1 MSIGAWSAAT
11 QGAYQEGVSSPAP
24 GSRPPAPAPPV
35 EYLRAGAQLFN
46 NGQYDLAAKYLKAAH
61 DYRDELSESERTRL
75 DEYFRAMDIV
85 AARQGA
91 PARDAEVSQVGQ
103 PGPVSSEPA
112 PPAPGPAEPDQL
124 GRDYPTDSKS
134 AARWLLVSAR
144 EDLARGDF
152 DAAQAKL
159 DKARMMDV
167 KWGLFDEITP
177 NKLQKEL
184 DKAMPEG
191 GPAPVA
197 SSAPPAGDPGQQKRA
212 AKARLDE
219 ARSSLAG
226 GDYDRAQAI
235 AQEVASW
242 GLNFG
247 VLEDSPEKV
256 IAATRALRARQ
267 SAGSQNDQSTYDLLV
282 SEARTL
288 LQQGEYDAA
297 ESKAR
302 HALGLNVVPT
312 LEADRAEAVL
322 HDVELARSGDDFASP
337 LGVPGDPMVQMT
349 QNTVEVDPFAG
360 ADDQAFPAPVDDL
373 GAPAPVDAL
382 PVPAFDEGEPA
393 GMAVA
398 VGEVPNDDP
407 IAASLENA
415 NSLLA
420 GGNFAAAREAV
431 DQAVA
436 AGAGTEAQDLKAQI
450 DLAEQA
456 ASLQL
461 YDAALAAV
469 REQEFDRA
477 RALLNEVAS
486 MPSALDAEM
495 SQRVQD
501 MLMRLPQGADAA
513 PATGLEAQLDA
524 ATIEAQRLNAEVG
537 TKVAESRRLM
547 EVEPD
552 KAIALLEETKASVEA
567 AGLSAPVSRT
577 MLRRLEVAI
586 ELAKKDKLSVEAKL
600 ADKEANADAQRTK
613 LRILEADTAK
623 AKQVAEMMEKAMAAQ
638 NDGDYAAAE
647 AWAERVIA
655 LDPNNVSATA
665 MATVTRV
672 KRHYEEDQR
681 IRDAKEEGVLNA
693 LHDIDSSSI
702 INGDVLKNGISY
714 PRNFLEMTKDR
725 GRFAEP
731 ESYKEPETL
740 QVEKKLNETMSID
753 MPNGTLGEAV
763 VFLRNYTGLN
773 IVVDNV
779 ALQDEALTE
788 STPVNNLILNNVKIK
803 AVLRL
808 MLEPHGLSY
817 EIRDGVLVVT
827 TPQSK
832 SRVFPRVYQV
842 ADLVVAP
849 PRNPKPPQQ
858 LLNPIN
864 NSPAPQQA
872 QQDPNVLTT
881 GGDTGGITTKVEQE
895 RDVDFGPL
903 MQLITT
909 SIAPSTWEIK
919 DPNTGN
925 SIRTGYGLGG
935 GGFGGGGEGG
945 LGFGDEEPPIGSIT
959 PFFLNL
965 SLIIRHTSEV
975 HDQVIDL
982 LRQLRRLQD
991 LQVSVEVRFITVND
1005 NFAEFIG
1012 VDFDFSIQSDLFG
1025 PKSSF
1030 VVPNPAA
1037 VPVVPGVGGDGGGG
1051 GGAAAAAA
1059 PYLVNPARDH
1069 SLGNRQPLV
1078 LGVGNSQPGIGS
1090 QRFTE
1095 NLQIPVLQ
1103 DSFSPASGLL
1113 NLANPSAGTNFG
1125 IAFLSDLE
1133 VYLFMQ
1139 AVQQNLRANVVQ
1151 APKVTTFNGATATI
1165 GDQTQRFLVTGLTP
1179 LVSNGAIAFQPQI
1192 SPIQDGVTL
1201 NVTPVVTADR
1211 RYVRLTLQPFF
1222 QVISDVQTFTFGS
1235 GAVGGG
1241 GLGGGA
1247 ANLQST
1253 IQLPIVS
1260 NTFVITTVTV
1270 PDGGTVLMGG
1280 IKRLTEQRLEFGTP
1294 VLSKIP
1300 TINRLF
1306 RNVGIGRTS
1315 DSLMLMVTP
1324 RIIILEEEEERLGI
1338 PSVPRQGL
1346 P

>member
-1 MSIGAWSAAT
+1 MGRLRTLTILMSIGAWSAAT
-11 QGAYQEGVSSPAP
+11 HGAYQEGVPSPAP

-46 NGQYDLAAKYLKAAH
+46 NGQYDLAARYLKAAH
-61 DYRDELSESERTRL
+61 DYRDELSEAEQGRL
-75 DEYFRAMDIV
+75 DEYFRAMDVI
-85 AARQGA
+85 AARQGGA
-91 PARDAEVSQVGQ
+91 PAQDAEVRPVGQ
-103 PGPVSSEPA
+103 PAQGAAPA
-112 PPAPGPAEPDQL
+112 GEAAAPAEPDQL

-167 KWGLFDEITP
+167 KWGLFDEVTP

-191 GPAPVA
+191 GPADVA
-197 SSAPPAGDPGQQKRA
+197 ASAPPAGDRGQQKAA

-219 ARSSLAG
+219 ARAALAR

-242 GLNFG
+242 GLSFG

-256 IAATRALRARQ
+256 VAASRALRSRQ
-267 SAGSQNDQSTYDLLV
+267 SSDGSQNDQSTYDVLV

-288 LQQGEYDAA
+288 LQQGELDAA
-297 ESKAR
+297 DAKAR
-302 HALGLNVVPT
+302 HALRLNVVPT
-312 LEADRAEAVL
+312 LDADRAEAVL
-322 HDVELARSGDDFASP
+322 HDVEMARSGRSPAASP
-337 LGVPGDPMVQMT
+337 TGDPEVMVT
-349 QNTVEVDPFAG
+349 QNAVEVDPFAG
-360 ADDQAFPAPVDDL
+360 ADDPT
-373 GAPAPVDAL
+373 APAPIEM
-382 PVPAFDEGEPA
+382 PPAFDEGEPA

-398 VGEVPNDDP
+398 VGEVPNTDP
-407 IAASLENA
+407 AASALDNA
-415 NSLLA
+415 SSLLA
-420 GGNFAAAREAV
+420 GGNFAAAREAA

-436 AGAGTEAQDLKAQI
+436 AGAGAEAEDLKAQI

-461 YDAALAAV
+461 YDAAMAAV
-469 REQEFDRA
+469 REQEFERA

-495 SQRVQD
+495 AQRVQD
-501 MLMRLPQGADAA
+501 MLMRLPQGADAPA
-513 PATGLEAQLDA
+513 PADGLEAQLDA

-586 ELAKKDKLSVEAKL
+586 ELAKKDKLAFDAKM
-600 ADKEANADAQRTK
+600 ADKEASADAKREK
-613 LRILEADTAK
+613 LRIYEADIAK
-623 AKQVAEMMEKAMAAQ
+623 AKQVEEMMEKAMAAQ

-665 MATVTRV
+665 MATVMRV

-681 IRDAKEEGVLNA
+681 IRSAKEEGVLNA
-693 LHDIDSSSI
+693 LHDIDASSVI
-702 INGDVLKNGISY
+702 DGDVLKNGIAY

-731 ESYKEPETL
+731 EPYKAPET
-740 QVEKKLNETMSID
+740 VEVERKLNEPISIN
-753 MPNGTLGEAV
+753 MPDGTIGEAAN
-763 VFLRNYTGLN
+763 FLRNYTGLN
-773 IVVDNV
+773 ITIDNV

-788 STPVNNLILNNVKIK
+788 QTPVNNLILNDVKIK
-803 AVLRL
+803 TVLRL

-817 EIRDGVLVVT
+817 KIEDGVLIIT

-864 NSPAPQQA
+864 NAPASQA

-909 SIAPSTWEIK
+909 SIEPGSWEIK

-935 GGFGGGGEGG
+935 GGFGGEGGG

-1037 VPVVPGVGGDGGGG
+1037 VPVVPGAGGGGGGGGG
-1051 GGAAAAAA
+1051 GGAATAVP

-1078 LGVGNSQPGIGS
+1078 LGVGNSQPGVGT
-1090 QRFTE
+1090 QRFTD

-1338 PSVPRQGL
+1338 PAVPVQGL

>member
-1 MSIGAWSAAT
+1 MGRLRTLTILMSIGAWSAAT
-11 QGAYQEGVSSPAP
+11 QGAYQEGVPSPAP

-61 DYRDELSESERTRL
+61 DYRESLSEAEQARL
-75 DEYFRAMDIV
+75 DEYFRAMDVV
-85 AARQGA
+85 AARQGGV
-91 PARDAEVSQVGQ
+91 PAQDAEVRPVGQ
-103 PGPVSSEPA
+103 PATAAAPA
-112 PPAPGPAEPDQL
+112 AGAAAPAEPDQL

-152 DAAQAKL
+152 DAAQAKV
-159 DKARMMDV
+159 DKARVMDV
-167 KWGLFDEITP
+167 KWGLFDEVTP

-191 GPAPVA
+191 GPAAVA
-197 SSAPPAGDPGQQKRA
+197 ASAPPAGDPGQQKSA

-219 ARSSLAG
+219 ARAALAG

-242 GLNFG
+242 GLSFG

-256 IAATRALRARQ
+256 IAATRALR
-267 SAGSQNDQSTYDLLV
+267 SQKSGASRNDQSTYDLLV
-282 SEARTL
+282 SEARTM
-288 LQQGEYDAA
+288 LQQGELDAA
-297 ESKAR
+297 DAKAR
-302 HALGLNVVPT
+302 HALRLDVVPT
-312 LEADRAEAVL
+312 LDADRAEAVL
-322 HDVELARSGDDFASP
+322 HEVELARSGGGLATP
-337 LGVPGDPMVQMT
+337 TGDPEVVLT
-349 QNTVEVDPFAG
+349 QNEVEVDPFAG
-360 ADDQAFPAPVDDL
+360 AADPT
-373 GAPAPVDAL
+373 APAVIEMP
-382 PVPAFDEGEPA
+382 PTFDEGEPA

-398 VGEVPNDDP
+398 VGEVPNADP
-407 IAASLENA
+407 AASELDNA
-415 NSLLA
+415 NSMLA
-420 GGNFAAAREAV
+420 GGNFAAAREAA
-431 DQAVA
+431 DRAVA
-436 AGAGTEAQDLKAQI
+436 AGAGAEAEDLKAQI

-461 YDAALAAV
+461 YDAAMAAV
-469 REQEFDRA
+469 REQEFERA
-477 RALLNEVAS
+477 RALFNEVAS

-495 SQRVQD
+495 AQRVQD

-513 PATGLEAQLDA
+513 PAGGLEAQLDA

-552 KAIALLEETKASVEA
+552 QAITLLEETKASVEA

-586 ELAKKDKLSVEAKL
+586 ELAKKDKLSFDAKM
-600 ADKEANADAQRTK
+600 ADKEASADAKREK
-613 LRILEADTAK
+613 LRIYEADIAK
-623 AKQVAEMMEKAMAAQ
+623 QKQVAEMMEKAMASQ

-665 MATVTRV
+665 MATVMRV

-693 LHDIDSSSI
+693 LHDIDRSSVI
-702 INGDVLKNGISY
+702 DGDVLRNGIAY

-731 ESYKEPETL
+731 EPYKAPET
-740 QVEKKLNETMSID
+740 VEVERKLNEPISIN
-753 MPNGTLGEAV
+753 MPDGSIGEAAD
-763 VFLRNYTGLN
+763 FLRNYTGLN
-773 IVVDNV
+773 ITIDTV

-788 STPVNNLILNNVKIK
+788 QTPVNNLILNDVKIK
-803 AVLRL
+803 TVLRL

-817 EIRDGVLVVT
+817 KIEDGVLIIT

-864 NSPAPQQA
+864 NSPAPQA

-909 SIAPSTWEIK
+909 SIEPTTWEIK

-935 GGFGGGGEGG
+935 GGFGGEGGG
-945 LGFGDEEPPIGSIT
+945 LGFGEEEPPIGSIT

-1037 VPVVPGVGGDGGGG
+1037 VPVVPGAGGGGGGGGG
-1051 GGAAAAAA
+1051 GGAAAAAP

-1078 LGVGNSQPGIGS
+1078 LGVGNSQPGVGT
-1090 QRFTE
+1090 QRFTD

-1338 PSVPRQGL
+1338 PAVPVQGL